1 MRTDIERFP
10 AEKRQIRFE
19 EPPEMIFFD
28 VDEEAEEAEFIR
40 VDDLFRL
47 DAEDAQSL
55 TGLTA
60 YTFFPRKR
68 GVFISGSFARLL
80 RRTLVL
86 LTSRFGTP
94 TAKIRIR
101 PRFVQWQ
108 IDLSE
113 EDDPETLAREFR
125 TELETQARNL
135 LALEE
140 NDRFWSNSC
149 LVSRGGEEPGD
160 DLINRLAALVQ
171 EE

>member
-10 AEKRQIRFE
+10 AEKRQIRIE

-40 VDDLFRL
+40 VDDLFRIQP
-47 DAEDAQSL
+47 EEVRGL
-55 TGLTA
+55 TGLIS

-86 LTSRFGTP
+86 LTSRFGIP
-94 TAKIRIR
+94 AEKIRIR
-101 PRFVQWQ
+101 PLFVQWQ

-113 EDDPETLAREFR
+113 DDDPEMLAREFR
-125 TELETQARNL
+125 TDLEAQARNIMD
-135 LALEE
+135 LEE
-140 NDRFWSNSC
+140 DDRFWSASC
-149 LVSRGGEEPGD
+149 LVSRSGEEPED
-160 DLINRLAALVQ
+160 DLINRLAMQVQ